1 LQALGVTD
9 LKAALDPVLIASKGA
24 LWLGGDR
31 DRIGIDFESRDAE
44 PVEMR
49 DPGCGEKPVRV
60 LGQTSDQ
67 RAGKGT
73 LTHIGQCLGVS
84 IT

>member
-49 DPGCGEKPVRV
+49 DKTGPGTRPDER
-60 LGQTSDQ
+60 S
-67 RAGKGT
+67 AGR
-73 LTHIGQCLGVS
+73 
-84 IT
+84 